1 MVTRPFTNLYCSF
14 QYVLNFNI
22 STLSTCL
29 LIHYCYFTD
38 TTKEEQV
45 LQELKANHASELESY
60 IEMCSGLNNQ
70 LSTLSEELSDQAQ
83 LKADLETQIEQLSD
97 EIAQQSES
105 ATAKIQTLQDENNNL
120 ISKCNDTQESAT
132 AKIQTL
138 EDENNNFISKCNDTQ
153 SKLEQLQIEKET
165 EMKELQKQLSEE
177 TMKIEGCKD
186 QAEKAIAKA
195 KSLQANYDSLVSNQ
209 GDSKELIQDR
219 DKAKAKCEL
228 LTDKYKKLLAKCK
241 QQETVVKQH
250 KKSLENQSLVEVKCS
265 DLEKE
270 LAEKI
275 ALVEQLQENI
285 EQITSEINELK
296 DNEENSQIMME
307 NLQRKFH
314 ETLEKAQVELKENKE
329 KHEDEILKFESEIK
343 AREAQITES
352 KTKEQELNDAVK
364 GLQLELEEAVEA
376 NKDSINGEIQTLRSE
391 LQVRFSINLFSN
403 VIF

>member
-1 MVTRPFTNLYCSF
+1 MVTRPFTNLHCSF

-29 LIHYCYFTD
+29 LINYWYFTD

-83 LKADLETQIEQLSD
+83 LKANLETQIEQLSD
-97 EIAQQSES
+97 EIAQQNES
-105 ATAKIQTLQDENNNL
+105 ATAKIQTLQDENNDM
-120 ISKCNDTQESAT
+120 ISKCNDTQQHLYNSSLAAEAAL
-132 AKIQTL
+132 AKVQSL
-138 EDENNNFISKCNDTQ
+138 EDENNNLVSKCNDTQ
-153 SKLEQLQIEKET
+153 SKLNQLQIEKET
-165 EMKELQKQLSEE
+165 EMKELEQKLSEE

-195 KSLQANYDSLVSNQ
+195 KSLQANYDSLVANQ
-209 GDSKELIQDR
+209 GDSKELIQER

-241 QQETVVKQH
+241 QQETVVKQN
-250 KKSLENQSLVEVKCS
+250 KKCLENQSLLEVKCS

-275 ALVEQLQENI
+275 ALVEKLQENI

-296 DNEENSQIMME
+296 DNEENSQIIME
-307 NLQRKFH
+307 NLQTKFH

-329 KHEDEILKFESEIK
+329 KHENEILKFESEIK
-343 AREAQITES
+343 ALEAQVAES
-352 KTKEQELNDAVK
+352 KTREQELNDAIK
-364 GLQLELEEAVEA
+364 GLQLDLEEAVDA
-376 NKDSINGEIQTLRSE
+376 NKDSINEEIETLKSE
-391 LQVRFSINLFSN
+391 LQV
-403 VIF
+403 

>member
-1 MVTRPFTNLYCSF
+1 M
-14 QYVLNFNI
+14 
-22 STLSTCL
+22 
-29 LIHYCYFTD
+29 
-38 TTKEEQV
+38 
-45 LQELKANHASELESY
+45 QELKANHASELESY

-105 ATAKIQTLQDENNNL
+105 ATAKIQTLQDENNDL
-120 ISKCNDTQESAT
+120 ISKYNDTQESAT

-138 EDENNNFISKCNDTQ
+138 EDENNNLVSKCNDTQ

-165 EMKELQKQLSEE
+165 EMKELQQKLSEE

-195 KSLQANYDSLVSNQ
+195 KSLQANYDSLVANQ
-209 GDSKELIQDR
+209 GDSKELIQER

-241 QQETVVKQH
+241 QQETVVKQN
-250 KKSLENQSLVEVKCS
+250 KKCLENQSLMEVKCT

-275 ALVEQLQENI
+275 ALVGKLQENI
-285 EQITSEINELK
+285 EQITSEINALK
-296 DNEENSQIMME
+296 DNEENAQIIME

-329 KHEDEILKFESEIK
+329 KHENEILKFESEIQ
-343 AREAQITES
+343 AREAQVTES
-352 KTKEQELNDAVK
+352 KTREQELNDAIK

-376 NKDSINGEIQTLRSE
+376 NKDSINGEIETLKSE
-391 LQVRFSINLFSN
+391 LQVRFSINLFSRECLITATYLSFIS
-403 VIF
+403 VESK

>member
-1 MVTRPFTNLYCSF
+1 MYCSF
-14 QYVLNFNI
+14 QYVLIFLNFNI
-22 STLSTCL
+22 STLSSCL

-105 ATAKIQTLQDENNNL
+105 ATAKIQTLQNENNDL
-120 ISKCNDTQESAT
+120 ISKCNDTQEHLRNSSLAQESAT
-132 AKIQTL
+132 VFYTAKVQTL
-138 EDENNNFISKCNDTQ
+138 EDENNNLVSKCKDSQ

-165 EMKELQKQLSEE
+165 EMKELQQKLSEE

-195 KSLQANYDSLVSNQ
+195 KSLQANYDSLVANQ
-209 GDSKELIQDR
+209 GDSKELIQER

-241 QQETVVKQH
+241 QQETIVKQN
-250 KKSLENQSLVEVKCS
+250 KKCLENQSLMEVKCS

-275 ALVEQLQENI
+275 ALVGKLQENI

-296 DNEENSQIMME
+296 DNEENSQIIME

-329 KHEDEILKFESEIK
+329 KHQNEILKFESEIK
-343 AREAQITES
+343 ALEAQVTES
-352 KTKEQELNDAVK
+352 KTREQELNDAIK

-376 NKDSINGEIQTLRSE
+376 NKDSINEEIETLKSE
-391 LQVRFSINLFSN
+391 LQV
-403 VIF
+403 